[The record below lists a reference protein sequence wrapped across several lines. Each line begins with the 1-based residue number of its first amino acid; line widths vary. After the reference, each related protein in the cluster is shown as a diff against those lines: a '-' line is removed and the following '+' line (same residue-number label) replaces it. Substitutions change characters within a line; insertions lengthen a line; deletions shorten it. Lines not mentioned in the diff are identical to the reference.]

1 MRYIQY
7 FEPSAMDNTKL
18 IEACGD
24 RAVLIIDG
32 RYRISRCIEE
42 AIINNGH
49 RRPKYDAFQ
58 IFEGASILRS
68 KPVTDIIKFSSLT
81 SF

>member
-7 FEPSAMDNTKL
+7 FEPSARDNTKL
-18 IEACGD
+18 IEACSD
-24 RAVLIIDG
+24 RAIIIIDG

-58 IFEGASILRS
+58 IFEGASILRA
-68 KPVTDIIKFSSLT
+68 KPVTDIIKFKEV
-81 SF
+81 FYV